1 MKFSPTTDST
11 PSTPGIGL
19 TMSSTCLTTA
29 SVRLTEAPSGSRKA
43 AKIAPWS
50 SSGKKLCGVT
60 RNTSTE
66 AASTPAT
73 TTTLSMASRA
83 SRRTVAT

>member
-29 SVRLTEAPSGSRKA
+29 AVRLIEAPSGSRIA
-43 AKIAPWS
+43 AKSAP
-50 SSGKKLCGVT
+50 
-60 RNTSTE
+60 
-66 AASTPAT
+66 
-73 TTTLSMASRA
+73 
-83 SRRTVAT
+83 